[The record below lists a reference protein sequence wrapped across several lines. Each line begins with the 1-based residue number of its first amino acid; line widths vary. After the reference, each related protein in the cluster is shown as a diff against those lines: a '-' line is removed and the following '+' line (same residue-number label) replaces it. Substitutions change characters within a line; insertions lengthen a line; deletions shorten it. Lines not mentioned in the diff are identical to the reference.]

1 VTPTRKTGADGL
13 AAVVSS
19 MAKPDPLGK
28 LVRSPERREGGY
40 AVSPEVLQAAIDG
53 RLAPTVKEGPQNFF
67 TSY

>member
-1 VTPTRKTGADGL
+1 
-13 AAVVSS
+13 

-53 RLAPTVKEGPQNFF
+53 RLAPTVKKGPQNFF